1 MPIDINCDMGE
12 SFGRYALGHDEA
24 LLPLITSANIAC
36 GLHAGDP
43 VVMEQTV
50 RLAREARVAIG
61 AHPGLP
67 DLQGF
72 GRRPLELS
80 PEEAEAF
87 VLYQV
92 GALAAFTQAQGVE
105 LTHVKPHG
113 ALYNQAA
120 QDRGLAQAI
129 ARAVARFSRRLILVG
144 LAGSALVEAGV
155 DEGLPVANEGFPER
169 GYTPAGTLLPRRQPG
184 AIIASPRQAAA
195 QALRLAQEGVAIS
208 SSHGTELIPV
218 DTLCVHGDNPNAV
231 EILRAI
237 RAELSAHGLPVAPLG
252 VGHRPGA

>member
-12 SFGRYALGHDEA
+12 SFGRYTLGQDEA

-36 GLHAGDP
+36 GWHAGDP
-43 VVMEQTV
+43 IVMDRTV

-72 GRRPLELS
+72 GRRRLELR

-92 GALAAFTQAQGVE
+92 GALAAFARAAGAE
-105 LTHVKPHG
+105 LAHVKPHG

-120 QDRGLAQAI
+120 ENHTLAQAI
-129 ARAVARFSRRLILVG
+129 ARGVARYSRSLILVG
-144 LAGSALVEAGV
+144 LAGSALVEAGL
-155 DEGLPVANEGFPER
+155 EAGLPVAHEGFPER
-169 GYTPAGTLLPRRQPG
+169 GYTSNGTLMPRGQPG
-184 AIIASPRQAAA
+184 AVIESPDQAAA
-195 QALRLAQEGVAIS
+195 QALRLVRQGVAFS
-208 SSHGTELIPV
+208 TFAGVQRVPV
-218 DTLCVHGDNPNAV
+218 DTLCVHGDNPSAV
-231 EILRAI
+231 QILRAI
-237 RAELSAHGLPVAPLG
+237 RALLSANGVGVAPLE
-252 VGHRPGA
+252 PGTRSGA